1 MKLFLKKKVWI
12 PLVSVSVVLL
22 LLVGGC
28 AVYAGDYYRA
38 DEAALEAFSTPK
50 ETVCE
55 VADGWMTV
63 RPADGETGVGFIF
76 YPGGKVEHTAYLPLL
91 QTLASEGVFC
101 VVVEMPLRLAVLD
114 MNAADNVRAA
124 YPDVETWYMGGHSLG
139 GAMAASHVES
149 RAGVYAGLILLG
161 AYSTADL
168 SETGLDVLSVYSSE
182 DGVMNRETY
191 AASRANLPDGFVEVI
206 VEGGNH
212 AGFGL
217 YGEQEG
223 DGTPTISAAEQIKRT
238 AEAILSLMEVP
249 CED

>member
-1 MKLFLKKKVWI
+1 VKLFSKKKAWI
-12 PLVSVSVVLL
+12 PLVSVAAVLL
-22 LLVGGC
+22 VLIGGC

-55 VADGWMTV
+55 VADGWVTV

-91 QTLASEGVFC
+91 QTLATEGVFC

-114 MNAADNVRAA
+114 MNAADDVRAA
-124 YPDVETWYMGGHSLG
+124 YPDVETWYVGGHSLG

-149 RAGVYAGLILLG
+149 RPHAYAGLILLG

-168 SETGLDVLSVYSSE
+168 SETGLNVLSVYGSE

-191 AASRANLPDGFVEVI
+191 AASKPNLPEDFTETVI
-206 VEGGNH
+206 EGGNH
-212 AGFGL
+212 AYFGL

-223 DGTPTISAAEQIKRT
+223 DGTPTISAAEQIKQT
-238 AEAILSLMEVP
+238 AEAILSLMEVSH
-249 CED
+249 DD